1 MVRHVKRPRCVL
13 IAACLSALAVGMGT
27 PANAAQVDVAEEL
40 ARLASA
46 NGFTVTGDEH
56 LQDSLG
62 RAEGDAVY
70 PRVRLLLERFD
81 HIILQRPG
89 GGIERVIV
97 LGKAMPGAAPP
108 RTVVQIEEPGAD
120 GDMPG
125 GPDSGEP
132 DSAQI
137 ELPTMRSGNQHSVL
151 VSLETAKGER
161 VERALLIDTGADTLV
176 LPASLIAAL
185 GIAEDGLRARQV
197 QTANGQV
204 QARIGSLPGLWLGQ
218 QRVGQVEVAFLD
230 DDKLGGNGLLGMNVL
245 GRYQMTIDDEH
256 DRLTLIR
263 R

>member
-1 MVRHVKRPRCVL
+1 L
-13 IAACLSALAVGMGT
+13 QLACLGRGLVWAA

-97 LGKAMPGAAPP
+97 LGKAMPGAALPK
-108 RTVVQIEEPGAD
+108 TVVQIDEPDAD
-120 GDMPG
+120 GDVPAA
-125 GPDSGEP
+125 S

-137 ELPTMRSGNQHSVL
+137 ELPTVRNGNQHSVQ
-151 VSLETAKGER
+151 VSLESAKGER

-176 LPASLIAAL
+176 LPASLIATL
-185 GIAEDGLRARQV
+185 GIAEDSLRERQV
-197 QTANGQV
+197 QTANGRV
-204 QARIGSLPGLWLGQ
+204 QARIGRLPGLWLGE
-218 QRVGQVEVAFLD
+218 QRIDQVEAAFLE

-245 GRYQMTIDDEH
+245 GRYRITIDDEH
-256 DRLTLIR
+256 DKLTLIR

>member
-13 IAACLSALAVGMGT
+13 IAACLSALAVGMGA

-108 RTVVQIEEPGAD
+108 RTVVQIEDPGAD
-120 GDMPG
+120 GICPEN
-125 GPDSGEP
+125 PI
-132 DSAQI
+132 Q
-137 ELPTMRSGNQHSVL
+137 
-151 VSLETAKGER
+151 
-161 VERALLIDTGADTLV
+161 
-176 LPASLIAAL
+176 
-185 GIAEDGLRARQV
+185 
-197 QTANGQV
+197 
-204 QARIGSLPGLWLGQ
+204 GSP
-218 QRVGQVEVAFLD
+218 
-230 DDKLGGNGLLGMNVL
+230 
-245 GRYQMTIDDEH
+245 
-256 DRLTLIR
+256 IR
-263 R
+263 RRSNCPRCVAETSIRYWSLWRPPRASASNARC

>member
-1 MVRHVKRPRCVL
+1 MVRHTKRLRCLL
-13 IAACLSALAVGMGT
+13 ITACLSGAGLGLAA
-27 PANAAQVDVAEEL
+27 PAKAAQVDVAEEL

-56 LQDSLG
+56 LQDALG

-70 PRVRLLLERFD
+70 ARVRLLLERFD

-97 LGKAMPGAAPP
+97 LGKAMPGAARPK
-108 RTVVQIEEPGAD
+108 TVVQTDEPGSD
-120 GDMPG
+120 GDVPAA
-125 GPDSGEP
+125 S

-137 ELPTMRSGNQHSVL
+137 ELPTVRNGNQHSVQ
-151 VSLETAKGER
+151 VALENAKGER

-176 LPASLIAAL
+176 LPASLIATL
-185 GIAEDGLRARQV
+185 GIAQDSLRERQV
-197 QTANGQV
+197 QTANGRV
-204 QARIGSLPGLWLGQ
+204 QARIGRLPGLWLGE
-218 QRVGQVEVAFLD
+218 QRIDQVEAAFLE

-245 GRYQMTIDDEH
+245 GRYRITIDDEH
-256 DRLTLIR
+256 DKLTLIR

>member
-1 MVRHVKRPRCVL
+1 MVMVRHLKRPRRAL
-13 IAACLSALAVGMGT
+13 IAACLSGLAVGMGA
-27 PANAAQVDVAEEL
+27 PAKAAQVDVAEEL

-62 RAEGDAVY
+62 RAEGDVVFR
-70 PRVRLLLERFD
+70 RVRQLLERFD

-97 LGKAMPGAAPP
+97 LGKAMPGAMLPK
-108 RTVVQIEEPGAD
+108 TLVQIEEPGAG
-120 GDMPG
+120 GDA
-125 GPDSGEP
+125 SEESE
-132 DSAQI
+132 SALI
-137 ELPTMRSGNQHSVL
+137 ELPTVRRGNQHSVM
-151 VSLETAKGER
+151 VSLESATGER

-176 LPASLIAAL
+176 LPASLIASL
-185 GIAEDGLRARQV
+185 GIAEAGLRERQV

-204 QARIGSLPGLWLGQ
+204 QARIGSLPGLWLGK
-218 QRVGQVEVAFLD
+218 QRVSPVEVAFLE

-245 GRYQMTIDDEH
+245 GRYKMTIDDEH